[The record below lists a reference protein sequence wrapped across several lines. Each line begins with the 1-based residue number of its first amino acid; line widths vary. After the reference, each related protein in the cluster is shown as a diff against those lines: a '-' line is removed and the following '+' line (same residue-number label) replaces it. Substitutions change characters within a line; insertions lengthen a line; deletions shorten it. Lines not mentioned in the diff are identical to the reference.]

1 MAGKNVTHF
10 IKFLFLKETMQNASH
25 QKSDMEDLRGQ
36 TLLEEKDINKRK
48 KDIDKE
54 MAEVEPLI
62 REAKKAVG
70 AIKNNTLS
78 EVRALRAPPEVIR
91 DILEGVLCLMG
102 VQDTSWNSMKTFL
115 AKRGVKDDIL
125 K

>member
-1 MAGKNVTHF
+1 
-10 IKFLFLKETMQNASH
+10 MQNASA
-25 QKSDMEDLRGQ
+25 QKTNMEDLRGQ
-36 TLLEEKDINKRK
+36 TLLEEKDINMRK

-54 MAEVEPLI
+54 MAEIEPLI
-62 REAKKAVG
+62 KEAKRAVG
-70 AIKNNTLS
+70 NIKNNTLS

-125 K
+125 KLVV